1 MGSWWLEAIGWIGSA
16 VLVWSLLQTQLRRL
30 RIINLVGCVIL
41 IGYNTANHVWPMVGL
56 NVVLAAINIW
66 QLARMA
72 REKHDA
78 AAYEVLEVAGD
89 DTYLRHVLRVYE
101 ADIRRFNPDF
111 VYDPFSGDPC
121 YLVLKGDETV
131 GVVIGRDAGNR
142 TAQLLLDW
150 VTPRHRDLS
159 PGEFI
164 LGTDGPLRRRG
175 YRRFLAPPGMVEPY
189 YASLGLTRDGDAYVL

>member
-30 RIINLVGCVIL
+30 RVINLVGCVIL
-41 IGYNTANHVWPMVGL
+41 IG
-56 NVVLAAINIW
+56 
-66 QLARMA
+66 
-72 REKHDA
+72 HDA
-78 AAYEVLEVAGD
+78 A
-89 DTYLRHVLRVYE
+89 
-101 ADIRRFNPDF
+101 
-111 VYDPFSGDPC
+111 
-121 YLVLKGDETV
+121 
-131 GVVIGRDAGNR
+131 NR

-175 YRRFLAPPGMVEPY
+175 YRRFLPPPGMVEPY
-189 YASLGLTRDGDAYVL
+189 YADLGLTRDGDAYVL